1 MKRMKKHIRFYIRLG
16 LLVISASLT
25 GLYACKNSS
34 EKTGAVRVAPKEV
47 WTCSMHPEIIR
58 EHPGNCPICG
68 MVLIRKVDKANA
80 ITGVRLK
87 ELIRPAD
94 RFVVS
99 SIPLT
104 TVAVKEIRPIIEAFG
119 TVNYDTRQISTI
131 SARVSGRIDK
141 IYVHYR
147 YQHVMKGER
156 IMDIYSPELQTA
168 QQELLFLVSN
178 DPDNTS
184 LIGAAKQKLLLL
196 GMKDNEIQQL
206 VSTKKPVLTVAVYSD
221 YSGHLHEAGNSMPV
235 TESGTV
241 QMNSTLTEEL
251 PVKEG
256 VYIQKGQVIFQ
267 IFNTDKCWILLNIF
281 PGSQKMVQLG
291 NPVNIIPETAPKK
304 AFSASIDF
312 IEPFFRE
319 KDKTFIARIYFDN
332 ARMQLPIGSQ
342 VKATIVGKAVKSG
355 WLPEEAVLSLGL
367 QHIVF
372 IQAEG
377 GFKAHVV
384 KTGMVYQQQIEVLS
398 GLSQTDS
405 VAGNAQYLADSE
417 GFIKTNKAP

>member
-1 MKRMKKHIRFYIRLG
+1 MKDMKPHIRLFTRLG
-16 LLVISASLT
+16 LLVISASVIDLS
-25 GLYACKNSS
+25 ACKNSS
-34 EKTGAVRVAPKEV
+34 EKTEAVKVVPKEV

-68 MVLIRKVDKANA
+68 MVLVRKVDQAKAVSG
-80 ITGVRLK
+80 IRLE

-104 TVAVKEIRPIIEAFG
+104 SVAVKEIQPTIEAYG

-131 SARVSGRIDK
+131 SARVSGRIEK

-168 QQELLFLVSN
+168 QQELLFLTSN
-178 DPDNTS
+178 DPDNIS
-184 LIGAAKQKLLLL
+184 LIGAARQRLLLL
-196 GMKDNEIQQL
+196 GMNDNEIQQ
-206 VSTKKPVLTVAVYSD
+206 VMRTKKPVSSVAVYSN

-235 TESGTV
+235 TEPGAG
-241 QMNSTLTEEL
+241 QMNATLTEEL

-256 VYIQKGQVIFQ
+256 MYIQKGQVIFQ
-267 IFNTDKCWILLNIF
+267 IFNTDKSWILLNIF
-281 PGSQKMVQLG
+281 PGSQKMVQPG
-291 NPVNIIPETAPKK
+291 NLVNIIPETAPKK

-319 KDKTFIARIYFDN
+319 KEKTFIARIYFDN
-332 ARMQLPIGSQ
+332 SQLQLPIGSQ
-342 VKATIVGKAVKSG
+342 VKATIAGKTLKSG

-372 IQAEG
+372 IKTEG

-384 KTGMVYQQQIEVLS
+384 KTGMVYQHQIEVLS
-398 GLSQTDS
+398 GLNQADS

-417 GFIKTNKAP
+417 GFIKTNTAP